1 MIQKIPK
8 KAYKEKEKRNELKKA
23 QSVLDLNNVTP
34 KLSTSLV
41 KELYKYKLMEECGLR
56 IESKYVTKSVAF
68 PMSKTQELE
77 NYFKYK
83 ATGQIPTDGGHNGF
97 KKVVDGRTEPNDYG
111 IIDYQ
116 VDNFKNVMARLNFTI
131 EQSHFAF
138 TNPKYIGITDI
149 IAHDNNIKSKVD
161 TKKRIIIDLKVSDL
175 LNDDLN
181 ALGWGDDS
189 IAEKDE
195 LLLEAIHYKFLAK
208 YEMGIDDIPFYF
220 MVFSSKNDWEYKIF
234 KVSVDEVT
242 LEQHYTN
249 LLNIKKF
256 LDDTMRNGWIPYP
269 TLSACRECPLADT
282 CKHFIDVPK
291 IQEVFI

>member
-1 MIQKIPK
+1 MQKIPK
-8 KAYKEKEKRNELKKA
+8 KAFKEKEKRNELKKA
-23 QSVLDLNNVTP
+23 QSVLDLNNVPP
-34 KLSTSLV
+34 KLSPSLV
-41 KELYKYKLMEECGLR
+41 KELYKYKLKEECGLR

-77 NYFKYK
+77 NYFKHK
-83 ATGQIPTDGGHNGF
+83 ATIQLPSDGGDIGITNENGIGF
-97 KKVVDGRTEPNDYG
+97 NYAQYINLDS
-111 IIDYQ
+111 Q
-116 VDNFKNVMARLNFTI
+116 VDNFKNLMARLNFTI
-131 EQSHFAF
+131 EQTDFAF

-149 IAHDNNIKSKVD
+149 IAHDNNIKSKVVM
-161 TKKRIIIDLKVSDL
+161 KKRIIIDLKVSEL
-175 LNDDLN
+175 LDDDLN

-208 YEMGIDDIPFYF
+208 YEWGIEDIPFYF
-220 MVFSSKNDWEYKIF
+220 MVFSSKNHWEYKIF
-234 KVSVDEVT
+234 KISVDEVT
-242 LEQHYTN
+242 LEQHFTN